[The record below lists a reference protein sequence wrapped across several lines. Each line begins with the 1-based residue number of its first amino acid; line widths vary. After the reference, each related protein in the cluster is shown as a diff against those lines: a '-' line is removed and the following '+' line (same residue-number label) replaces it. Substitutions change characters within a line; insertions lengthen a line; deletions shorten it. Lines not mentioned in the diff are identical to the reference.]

1 MSSKPNWIG
10 RFDRDHI
17 ARLSFTLHSPSG
29 KSSAT
34 YEGIIDTGLTGF
46 VQVPASVGTALG
58 FLTPPLAVGNTHL
71 ANGATQQVLLK
82 QSKVYGPDRDAEWRL
97 PNPLDPQ
104 QPSTLIG
111 MDFLRRFERL
121 LIVSSRLGIH
131 LVPEQSLPQFSSDTS
146 V

>member
-34 YEGIIDTGLTGF
+34 YEGIIDTGFTGF
-46 VQVPASVGTALG
+46 VQVPVSVGTALG

-82 QSKVYGPDRDAEWRL
+82 QSKVTVQTETQSGVCQIPL
-97 PNPLDPQ
+97 TPNSPV
-104 QPSTLIG
+104 LIG

-131 LVPEQSLPQFSSDTS
+131 LVPEQALPQFSSDTS